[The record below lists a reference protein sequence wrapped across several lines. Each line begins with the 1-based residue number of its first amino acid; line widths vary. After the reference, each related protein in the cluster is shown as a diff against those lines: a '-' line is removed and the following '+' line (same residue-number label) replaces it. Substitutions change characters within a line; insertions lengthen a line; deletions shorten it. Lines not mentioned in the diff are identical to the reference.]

1 VSVIEFYSATRGML
15 PPLRTEV
22 LVVGGGGAGTVAA
35 LAAGR
40 NGAKTLLVEYQGFV
54 GGISA
59 TLTWLGFHDQEYRLV
74 VKGIPLEIVE
84 RLQANGDAGQF
95 ALDPKCSSA
104 LSLDNH
110 AFKSLAV
117 EMLREAG
124 VELMLHTHVVDTL
137 REDDRIVG
145 VVVEHK
151 SGRQHILADVVI
163 DCSGDGDVAARGG
176 AAWEKGRTGDGLVQS
191 PTLVFRLGGV
201 DRDELIRGCR
211 NWDWA
216 YREWFIPY
224 PELREKFLARL
235 DRVDTFIF
243 GGFAPLV
250 QRAIDNGELH
260 TPQTRIIGVK
270 THVRDEFLAV
280 TTRILGLDP
289 TDTASLTD
297 AYVQT
302 YQQVPEQVRMYRKYI
317 PGFANARLLEIAPM
331 LGIRESRRIMGD
343 HVLSA
348 EDLLSERRFE
358 DAVAMGGY
366 HVDIHRPDG
375 TWVDSTDVP
384 AYQIPFR
391 SLVARDVDGLLMAG
405 KCLSATHQA
414 VASTRVIPICMAQ
427 GQAVGTAA
435 ALAVRRG
442 VSVRDVPTA
451 VLQDTLMAQGAEI
464 GATLGP
470 PNQQAI
476 DEVGQFPKKRRP
488 AANGTGAEPKVPAE
502 QWVR

>member
-1 VSVIEFYSATRGML
+1 MIEAHSTTRGML
-15 PPLRTEV
+15 PPLKTEV
-22 LVVGGGGAGTVAA
+22 LVVGAGGAGTVAA

-54 GGISA
+54 GGISS
-59 TLTWLGFHDQEYRLV
+59 TLTWLGFHDQEYRFV
-74 VKGIPLEIVE
+74 VKGIPLEIAR
-84 RLQANGDAGQF
+84 RLQENGDAGTF

-110 AFKSLAV
+110 AFKCLAV
-117 EMLREAG
+117 EMLQEAG
-124 VELMLHTHVVDTL
+124 VDLMLHTHVVDTL
-137 REDDRIVG
+137 REGDRIVG

-176 AAWEKGRTGDGLVQS
+176 VAWEKGRTGDGLVQS

-201 DRDELIRGCR
+201 DREELIRGCR

-224 PELREKFLARL
+224 PELRDKFLARL
-235 DRVDTFIF
+235 DKVDTFIF

-250 QRAIDNGELH
+250 EQAIKNGELH

-270 THVRDEFLAV
+270 THVPDQFLAV

-297 AYVQT
+297 AYVST
-302 YQQVPEQVRMYRKYI
+302 YKQVPEQVRMYRKYI
-317 PGFANARLLEIAPM
+317 PGFANASLLEIAPM

-348 EDLLSERRFE
+348 EDMLAGRTFE

-391 SLVARDVDGLLMAG
+391 SLVARDVDGLMMAG

-442 VSVRDVPTA
+442 VSVRDVPTQ
-451 VLQDTLMAQGAEI
+451 VLQDTLVAQGAEI

-476 DEVGQFPKKRRP
+476 DEVGQFPKKRVSSE
-488 AANGTGAEPKVPAE
+488 AKVPAE

>member
-1 VSVIEFYSATRGML
+1 VIEVHSTTRGLL

-22 LVVGGGGAGTVAA
+22 LVVGAGGAGTVAA

-54 GGISA
+54 GGISS
-59 TLTWLGFHDQEYRLV
+59 TLTWLGFHDQEYRFV
-74 VKGIPLEIVE
+74 VKGIPLEIAR
-84 RLQANGDAGQF
+84 RLQANGDAGDF

-110 AFKSLAV
+110 AFKCLAV
-117 EMLREAG
+117 EMLQEAG
-124 VELMLHTHVVDTL
+124 VDLMLHTHVVDTL
-137 REDDRIVG
+137 REGDRIVG

-176 AAWEKGRTGDGLVQS
+176 VAWEKGRTGDGLVQS

-201 DRDELIRGCR
+201 DREALIRGCR
-211 NWDWA
+211 NWEWA
-216 YREWFIPY
+216 YREWFIPF
-224 PELREKFLARL
+224 PELRDKFLARL
-235 DRVDTFIF
+235 DSVDTFIF

-250 QRAIDNGELH
+250 EQAVKNGELH

-270 THVRDEFLAV
+270 THVPDQFLAV

-289 TDTASLTD
+289 TDTTSMTD
-297 AYVQT
+297 AYVST
-302 YQQVPEQVRMYRKYI
+302 YKQIPEQVRMYRKYI
-317 PGFANARLLEIAPM
+317 PGFANASLLEIAPM
-331 LGIRESRRIMGD
+331 LGVRESRRIMGD
-343 HVLSA
+343 YVLSA
-348 EDLLSERRFE
+348 EDMLAAHPFE

-391 SLVARDVDGLLMAG
+391 SLVARDVDGLMMAG

-442 VSVRDVPTA
+442 VSVRDVPTQ
-451 VLQDTLMAQGAEI
+451 VLQDTLMEQGAEI

-476 DEVGQFPKKRRP
+476 DEVGQLPKARRP
-488 AANGTGAEPKVPAE
+488 ATNGASPEPEVPAE